1 MKAALLPIAFALTA
15 GAAFAEGPIQG
26 NEVFNFQS
34 TLSRAEVQAQVAP
47 AYRADVIARGEATPS
62 QATVVASGLSR
73 AQVQAE
79 AAEAYRLGLVANG
92 EITIGDHCAFGPRV
106 RILTATHNYRR
117 LDLPDEAFEF
127 KPESRLAVMNG
138 IQKALRG
145 EAAFDVV
152 NARTSRSGGRPQLRS
167 QQKSGGIGKSVKR
180 QQRLGSQQLGKLGP
194 SQVWHAPF
202 QIGFFQLGQAR
213 LRHSFGQA

>member
-47 AYRADVIARGEATPS
+47 AYRADEIARGEATPL

-79 AAEAYRLGLVANG
+79 AAEAYRLGLVASG
-92 EITIGDHCAFGPRV
+92 EI
-106 RILTATHNYRR
+106 
-117 LDLPDEAFEF
+117 LPVPSDAQIEQV
-127 KPESRLAVMNG
+127 RLAG
-138 IQKALRG
+138 LRAVQG
-145 EAAFDVV
+145 NTVV
-152 NARTSRSGGRPQLRS
+152 QGAGGT
-167 QQKSGGIGKSVKR
+167 I
-180 QQRLGSQQLGKLGP
+180 
-194 SQVWHAPF
+194 AN
-202 QIGFFQLGQAR
+202 
-213 LRHSFGQA
+213 

>member
-47 AYRADVIARGEATPS
+47 AYRADEIARGEATPS

-79 AAEAYRLGLVANG
+79 AAEAYRLGLVASG
-92 EITIGDHCAFGPRV
+92 EI
-106 RILTATHNYRR
+106 
-117 LDLPDEAFEF
+117 LPVPSDAQIEQV
-127 KPESRLAVMNG
+127 RLAGVRAVQGNT
-138 IQKALRG
+138 
-145 EAAFDVV
+145 VV
-152 NARTSRSGGRPQLRS
+152 QGVGGT
-167 QQKSGGIGKSVKR
+167 I
-180 QQRLGSQQLGKLGP
+180 
-194 SQVWHAPF
+194 AN
-202 QIGFFQLGQAR
+202 
-213 LRHSFGQA
+213 

>member
-47 AYRADVIARGEATPS
+47 AYRADEIARGEATPS

-79 AAEAYRLGLVANG
+79 AAEAYRLGLVASG
-92 EITIGDHCAFGPRV
+92 EI
-106 RILTATHNYRR
+106 
-117 LDLPDEAFEF
+117 LPIPSDAQIE
-127 KPESRLAVMNG
+127 KVRLAG
-138 IQKALRG
+138 LRAVQG
-145 EAAFDVV
+145 NTVV
-152 NARTSRSGGRPQLRS
+152 QGA
-167 QQKSGGIGKSVKR
+167 GGII
-180 QQRLGSQQLGKLGP
+180 
-194 SQVWHAPF
+194 AN
-202 QIGFFQLGQAR
+202 
-213 LRHSFGQA
+213 